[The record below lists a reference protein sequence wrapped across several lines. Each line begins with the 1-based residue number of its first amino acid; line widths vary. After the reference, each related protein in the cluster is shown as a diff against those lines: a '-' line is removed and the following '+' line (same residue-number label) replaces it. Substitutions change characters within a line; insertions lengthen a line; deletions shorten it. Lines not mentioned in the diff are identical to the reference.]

1 MFWVLSVIVAIASA
15 TASLADNSTKV
26 PSERCF
32 VQALFQDLEVLLAR
46 EANRFRIGL
55 RSLNFAIEGLE
66 DDDNL
71 QDLVLRY
78 DLLFC
83 NLNNF
88 LQRNLE
94 LFLLKELGSLVGSP
108 KRSHAEVW
116 TKLQERCRD
125 ERRHQRD
132 GFLQLEQSSCLV
144 QGKQLGHKI
153 IYLDNIGI
161 LKC

>member
-1 MFWVLSVIVAIASA
+1 MSKFGEMFWVLSVIVAIASA

-46 EANRFRIGL
+46 EANRFRIVL

-83 NLNNF
+83 NLKNF

-94 LFLLKELGSLVGSP
+94 LFFVKGTWFPCGESQTLP
-108 KRSHAEVW
+108 
-116 TKLQERCRD
+116 C
-125 ERRHQRD
+125 
-132 GFLQLEQSSCLV
+132 
-144 QGKQLGHKI
+144 
-153 IYLDNIGI
+153 
-161 LKC
+161 

>member
-1 MFWVLSVIVAIASA
+1 MFPMSKFGEMFWVLSVIVAIASA

-46 EANRFRIGL
+46 EANRFRIVL

-66 DDDNL
+66 EDDNL

-78 DLLFC
+78 DMSFF

-88 LQRNLE
+88 FQRHLE
-94 LFLLKELGSLVGSP
+94 LF
-108 KRSHAEVW
+108 
-116 TKLQERCRD
+116 
-125 ERRHQRD
+125 
-132 GFLQLEQSSCLV
+132 
-144 QGKQLGHKI
+144 
-153 IYLDNIGI
+153 
-161 LKC
+161 